1 MMERQT
7 CDICGKRVKNLK
19 LHKLRAHPETSGEAQ
34 PEPELKQ
41 FGINLDQVKPFITPI
56 VASSVQEVLNSMNI
70 PNIIS
75 EAVNRK
81 VDSLVSQYQQQAQQ
95 QVQSSA
101 PAAAANAQPQAVNWQ
116 NVPPW
121 AQPILTGIGQRLTGG
136 GGSFDLSKMVEVQK
150 NMASLVELHL
160 APYSRGRGEA
170 FKEMNELFK
179 LAKGAGMKPKD
190 IIHYGEEH
198 TKLPEE

>member
-1 MMERQT
+1 MERQP
-7 CDICGKRVKNLK
+7 CDICGKKVKNLK
-19 LHKLRAHPETSGEAQ
+19 LHKLRAHPKTSGEAQ

-121 AQPILTGIGQRLTGG
+121 AQPILSGIGQKLTGG
-136 GGSFDLSKMVEVQK
+136 GFDLSKMVEMQK
-150 NMASLVELHL
+150 SMASLVELHL
-160 APYSRGRGEA
+160 APYSRGRSEA

-179 LAKGAGMKPKD
+179 LARGAGM
-190 IIHYGEEH
+190 
-198 TKLPEE
+198 TPEEANNYGLIHTRPPKE

>member
-7 CDICGKRVKNLK
+7 CDICGKSTKNLK
-19 LHKLRAHPETSGEAQ
+19 LHKLRAHSRTMREAQ

-81 VDSLVSQYQQQAQQ
+81 VDSLVSQYQQQAQPS
-95 QVQSSA
+95 VESSS
-101 PAAAANAQPQAVNWQ
+101 PAAKAQSQPVNWP

-121 AQPILTGIGQRLTGG
+121 AQPILSGIGQKLTGG
-136 GGSFDLSKMVEVQK
+136 GFDLSKMVEVQK

-170 FKEMNELFK
+170 LKEMNELFK
-179 LAKGAGMKPKD
+179 LARGAGMKPED
-190 IIHYGEEH
+190 MIHYGEEH

>member
-7 CDICGKRVKNLK
+7 CDICGKSTKNLK
-19 LHKLRAHPETSGEAQ
+19 LHKLRAHPKTSGEAQ

-81 VDSLVSQYQQQAQQ
+81 VDSLVSQYQQQAQPS
-95 QVQSSA
+95 VESSS
-101 PAAAANAQPQAVNWQ
+101 PAAKAQSQPVNWQ

-121 AQPILTGIGQRLTGG
+121 AQPILAGIGQKLT

-179 LAKGAGMKPKD
+179 LAKGAGMKHKD
-190 IIHYGEEH
+190 MMDYATKRTALLEE
-198 TKLPEE
+198 